1 VPLEIN
7 TATPTGTT
15 YHATLFQIPKLQAL
29 AINNNIQ
36 SPTITRAQPKY
47 SPKMSTLARAQVSRT
62 RSTPTSVV
70 TMNRD
75 AVVIK
80 KTPVA
85 GAEINKPVAA
95 CLAKE
100 KGNGKDGDGNKG
112 QVQEDEEVKR
122 KRK

>member
-1 VPLEIN
+1 
-7 TATPTGTT
+7 
-15 YHATLFQIPKLQAL
+15 
-29 AINNNIQ
+29 
-36 SPTITRAQPKY
+36 
-47 SPKMSTLARAQVSRT
+47 
-62 RSTPTSVV
+62 
-70 TMNRD
+70 MNRD

-122 KRK
+122 KRKEEVKKRENEERKRKEEIKRKEEENERWWAKDQAPCCGKGCRCVLMVSF